1 MTFWQFFRK
10 EGRQRTLTVLLCII
24 FSNVMK
30 SVGFLLVL
38 FLCRNSVT
46 LYDFTSATPV
56 AHTVSLPTTVTDLH
70 MISGERLLVCDKT
83 KDK

>member
-10 EGRQRTLTVLLCII
+10 EGRQRTLTALYIVYH
-24 FSNVMK
+24 VMK

-46 LYDFTSATPV
+46 LYDFTSAMPV

-70 MISGERLLVCDKT
+70 MISGEQLLVCDKT
-83 KDK
+83 RDK

>member
-10 EGRQRTLTVLLCII
+10 EGRQKTLQTCHF

-30 SVGFLLVL
+30 YIGF

-46 LYDFTSATPV
+46 LYDFAGATPV
-56 AHTVSLPTTVTDLH
+56 AHTVSLPTVVTDMH
-70 MISGERLLVCDKT
+70 MLSGEQLLVCDKT
-83 KDK
+83 RDK

>member
-10 EGRQRTLTVLLCII
+10 EGRQRTLTVLYIVYH
-24 FSNVMK
+24 VMK

-70 MISGERLLVCDKT
+70 MISGEQLLAT